1 MVLVAK
7 CSCLV
12 FGVCQNESN
21 KSTKIQRRKSVSESI
36 HFSKIYILVS
46 VFSLHLEC
54 RCVVC
59 AWLRLNQKNERI
71 TIALSSYEQNVIISL
86 KCVKLSILLYE

>member
-36 HFSKIYILVS
+36 HSSKIYILVS

-59 AWLRLNQKNERI
+59 AWLRLNQKNKRI
-71 TIALSSYEQNVIISL
+71 TIALSYEQKVIISL